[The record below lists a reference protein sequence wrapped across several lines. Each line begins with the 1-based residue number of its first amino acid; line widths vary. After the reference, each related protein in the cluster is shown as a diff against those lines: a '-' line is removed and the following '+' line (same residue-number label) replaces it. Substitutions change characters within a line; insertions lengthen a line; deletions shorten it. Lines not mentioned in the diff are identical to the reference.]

1 VTHPILE
8 LQAADT
14 LADQLRHRRDHLPE
28 QEQVADA
35 SGKHAEWKR
44 RRDELQRRLDE
55 LEGVIARS
63 ESDSHAIDLDRAR
76 LEKQLKTIFSPREAE
91 ALMHEIAVLTERRG
105 ALDDAELSALE
116 EQADIDDDLS
126 AHAAAEDGLVSA
138 VAVAEEASAQAAA
151 QIDAQLADIDSRHD
165 ELRAAVDPA
174 LLSRYDQLRRQQMV
188 VAAALNG
195 TRCEG
200 CHLDL
205 SAAELDEVRASARD
219 VGLADCPHCGRLLV
233 VEVLRG

>member
-28 QEQVADA
+28 QAQLAEARSRLADWA
-35 SGKHAEWKR
+35 R
-44 RRDELQRRLDE
+44 RRDDLQRRLGE
-55 LEGVIARS
+55 LESVISRS

-76 LEKQLKTIFSPREAE
+76 LEKQLKTVIAPREAE

-126 AHAAAEDGLVSA
+126 AHAAAQDALVSA
-138 VAVAEEASAQAAA
+138 VSVAEEAAAQAAA
-151 QIDAQLADIDSRHD
+151 QIDAQLAEIDSRHD
-165 ELRAAVDPA
+165 ELRGAVEPA
-174 LLSRYDQLRRQQMV
+174 LLSRYDDLRAGQI
-188 VAAALNG
+188 VAAAALHG
-195 TRCEG
+195 SRCEG

-205 SAAELDEVRASARD
+205 SAVELDTVRDAARAG
-219 VGLADCPHCGRLLV
+219 GLADCPHCGRLLV
-233 VEVLRG
+233 V